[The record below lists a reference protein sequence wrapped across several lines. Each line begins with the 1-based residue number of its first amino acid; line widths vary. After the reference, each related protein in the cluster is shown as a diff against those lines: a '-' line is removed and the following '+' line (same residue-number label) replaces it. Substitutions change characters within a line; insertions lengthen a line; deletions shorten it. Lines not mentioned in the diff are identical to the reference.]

1 MTLWNQTYNARD
13 VVDAGFLELVRYGVR
28 GADDPIIVNSVKVV
42 DAIIKKALPQ
52 GPGFYRYNHDGYGQG
67 DLGQDWYVGCSFGVG
82 RPWPLLTGERGHY
95 ELTAGNDPKP
105 YIQYL
110 EAFAGSRGLLPE
122 QVWDMPNLPN
132 TPFVTGGPTGSAM
145 PLAWAHAEYIK
156 LVRSVSDNRVFDRLD
171 VVANRYQPMAGGT
184 PRAPSMLEVWNFD
197 RQLPSM
203 ATGKTVRIPL
213 DAPFRLRW
221 SIDNWNTWQDT
232 TAAATAV
239 AIYYVDLPTQAA
251 QAGSS
256 LTFTFFWTASQTWQ
270 GANFS
275 IALYL

>member
-1 MTLWNQTYNARD
+1 
-13 VVDAGFLELVRYGVR
+13 
-28 GADDPIIVNSVKVV
+28 
-42 DAIIKKALPQ
+42 
-52 GPGFYRYNHDGYGQG
+52 
-67 DLGQDWYVGCSFGVG
+67 
-82 RPWPLLTGERGHY
+82 
-95 ELTAGNDPKP
+95 
-105 YIQYL
+105 
-110 EAFAGSRGLLPE
+110 
-122 QVWDMPNLPN
+122 
-132 TPFVTGGPTGSAM
+132 M

-171 VVANRYQPMAGGT
+171 VVANRYQPTAGGT
-184 PRAPSMLEVWNFD
+184 PRATSTLEVWNFD

-203 ATGKTVRIPL
+203 AAGKTVRIPL

-256 LTFTFFWTASQTWQ
+256 LTFTFFWTASQIWQ
-270 GANFS
+270 GANYS
-275 IALYL
+275 IALHL